1 MYTLR
6 VFYFVMAAGIGVY
19 YWPAIIH
26 HTSEFATTQ
35 GVQYALLAG
44 LGTVAA
50 LGLRYPVQMLPIL
63 LFELTWKAIYLL
75 AFALPLWSAGQ
86 INAAAAADIQAV
98 LYPAAYRAETTELFT
113 ALPRRLW
120 RWPMPRPI
128 LSTVVGT
135 SPACTTGES
144 AGPLPYRLLG
154 QPSTLGLDTNL
165 QMRFG

>member
-1 MYTLR
+1 MNAHPGARIEPRDTQQQTGDSKVMNSAVESSVPSGEAAPLPKISLFRMYMLR

-44 LGTVAA
+44 LGAVAA

-86 INAAAAADIQAV
+86 ITAAAAADIQAV
-98 LYPAAYRAETTELFT
+98 LLVVFFIPCV
-113 ALPRRLW
+113 PW
-120 RWPMPRPI
+120 RY
-128 LSTVVGT
+128 VF
-135 SPACTTGES
+135 A
-144 AGPLPYRLLG
+144 
-154 QPSTLGLDTNL
+154 
-165 QMRFG
+165 

>member
-1 MYTLR
+1 MNTQPGAQIEPRNDRSQTGEAAPLPEISLFRMYTLR

-98 LYPAAYRAETTELFT
+98 LLVVIFIPCI
-113 ALPRRLW
+113 PW
-120 RWPMPRPI
+120 RYVFAQYI
-128 LSTVVGT
+128 LKRGD
-135 SPACTTGES
+135 
-144 AGPLPYRLLG
+144 RWK
-154 QPSTLGLDTNL
+154 
-165 QMRFG
+165 